1 MIKKIRNLVFLFF
14 LTSSCGYNPIYEEGS
29 KFFLISVDLDGDKK
43 INRVI
48 YGKLYSFLKDNQS
61 EKRYKLK
68 IISNSSKE
76 AASKDSKGNLDTF
89 NLIVKVD
96 LILEDLNKN
105 ITRKTFAK
113 NITYN
118 NTTNKF
124 DLSRYERS
132 TRNNLAEKISEE
144 IIIFIQTIE

>member
-1 MIKKIRNLVFLFF
+1 M
-14 LTSSCGYNPIYEEGS
+14 
-29 KFFLISVDLDGDKK
+29 
-43 INRVI
+43 
-48 YGKLYSFLKDNQS
+48 
-61 EKRYKLK
+61 
-68 IISNSSKE
+68 
-76 AASKDSKGNLDTF
+76 DTF

-96 LILEDLNKN
+96 LILEDLNEN

>member
-1 MIKKIRNLVFLFF
+1 MMKKIRNLVFLFF
-14 LTSSCGYNPIYEEGS
+14 FTSSCGYNPIFEEGS
-29 KFFLISVDLDGDKK
+29 KFSLISVDLDGDKK

-48 YGKLYSFLKDNQS
+48 YGKLYSFLKDKQS
-61 EKRYKLK
+61 KKKYKLM

-76 AASKDSKGNLDTF
+76 AASKDTKGNLDTF
-89 NLIVKVD
+89 NLVVKVD
-96 LILEDLNKN
+96 LILEDLNNN

-113 NITYN
+113 TITYN
-118 NTTNKF
+118 NTANKF

-132 TRNNLAEKISEE
+132 TRNNFAEKISEE